1 LEKKIGKNK
10 VSDKGKL
17 SVVFDTAMSNMYKNN
32 IFPTLP
38 CGIVE
43 IHDLS
48 ILNIGFSIKC
58 KIFAFNEVFETNL
71 FYVLKYFPYYF
82 SLIFSKVY

>member
-1 LEKKIGKNK
+1 LRKKIGKNK
-10 VSDKGKL
+10 FSDKGKL
-17 SVVFDTAMSNMYKNN
+17 SVVFDRAMSSVYENN

-38 CGIVE
+38 YGVVE

-48 ILNIGFSIKC
+48 ILDIGFSIKC
-58 KIFAFNEVFETNL
+58 KSFVSNKVLETNL

-82 SLIFSKVY
+82 SLIFSEVF